1 VEDAAPGAK
10 LGLFQML
17 LEAVGVCGVVG
28 ASRLTSRL
36 VRWPTAVISLTS
48 AVSATMYLVSTASSA
63 SIAAVCIGNAVAF
76 AVALFAQTVGSYT
89 IAEIVSNYQEDV
101 DDADAANAGVSPYI
115 PIGTTYNGS
124 GGGGGGSSIDIGG
137 SNSSS
142 ILCGRGGGG
151 DSLGRS
157 DAHKSARTN
166 TALRT
171 DINGEL
177 SSGTVYESDD
187 VEPGDSVGGDRS
199 VRHQTADTVDA
210 IINSSSKSIDE
221 DDDDDSRRYSVLFTC
236 NGTLALAWA
245 SVLSAIGTARTWDT
259 RQYYVTAIVELY
271 ATAVLAVLI
280 EFVLRCAYSAK
291 R

>member
-1 VEDAAPGAK
+1 MAA
-10 LGLFQML
+10 
-17 LEAVGVCGVVG
+17 
-28 ASRLTSRL
+28 
-36 VRWPTAVISLTS
+36 
-48 AVSATMYLVSTASSA
+48 
-63 SIAAVCIGNAVAF
+63 
-76 AVALFAQTVGSYT
+76 
-89 IAEIVSNYQEDV
+89 
-101 DDADAANAGVSPYI
+101 
-115 PIGTTYNGS
+115 
-124 GGGGGGSSIDIGG
+124 GGGGGSSIDIGG

-142 ILCGRGGGG
+142 IILCGGGG
-151 DSLGRS
+151 GCDSVGRA

-187 VEPGDSVGGDRS
+187 VEPADSVGEDRS
-199 VRHQTADTVDA
+199 VRHQTTDTVDA
-210 IINSSSKSIDE
+210 INRSRSSKSIDE
-221 DDDDDSRRYSVLFTC
+221 DEDNDSRRYSVLFTC

-280 EFVLRCAYSAK
+280 EFVLRCVYSAK
-291 R
+291 STKR